1 MAFTTRAAQLS
12 TRGCPSRASR
22 LVLLMLIWLPMGH
35 SWRLGTPKTTAL
47 SQATRRESLAAI
59 ASTLALTGSASKVC
73 ADDTVSLP
81 GVEVTATGDTKKLF
95 NEGRALEMQGNMAAA
110 QRLYSKVTKISPR
123 FIYGWS
129 NLGNTQVAMGILGPA
144 DESYSIAIDL
154 CQESLKE
161 ATGNIGVRK
170 CDDLYVLLLNRGCLR
185 LNNGMIKEALSDLQ
199 QADTLRGRP
208 DAIVLQNLAR
218 AKELNGYY
226 SSADRDYTVAIS
238 MTANEVNPFWLRSS
252 MVKYQLGDVQGGF
265 DLLKRIENRF
275 PDAPE
280 VRAAYAVFLAS
291 KGDQVAAQ
299 QKFLEI
305 PNRQRKNYVNRNYL
319 TSVISWPPAMRE
331 ALSRITTAVGDGSA
345 L

>member
-1 MAFTTRAAQLS
+1 MFIFLA
-12 TRGCPSRASR
+12 
-22 LVLLMLIWLPMGH
+22 IGH
-35 SWRLGTPKTTAL
+35 GWSLGTPKTAAL
-47 SQATRRESLAAI
+47 PQPTRRESLAAI
-59 ASTLALTGSASKVC
+59 ASTLALTGSANKVC
-73 ADDTVSLP
+73 ADDTVPLSE
-81 GVEVTATGDTKKLF
+81 VQVTAVGEAKKLF

-110 QRLYSKVTKISPR
+110 QRLYNKVTKISPR

-129 NLGNTQVAMGILGPA
+129 NLGNTQVAMGTLGPA
-144 DESYSIAIDL
+144 DESYSTAIDL

-170 CDDLYVLLLNRGCLR
+170 CDDLYVLFLNRGCLR

-226 SSADRDYTVAIS
+226 SSSDRDYTVAIS
-238 MTANEVNPFWLRSS
+238 MTANEVNPFWLRSAL
-252 MVKYQLGDVQGGF
+252 VKYQMGDVQGGF
-265 DLLKRIENRF
+265 DLFKRVENRF

-305 PNRQRKNYVNRNYL
+305 PDRQRKNYVDKNYM
-319 TSVISWPPAMRE
+319 TNVISWPPAMRE
-331 ALSRITTAVGDGSA
+331 ALSKITTAVGDGSA